1 MFIRKPSCVSV
12 NCPELYPNKSF
23 PSMSRYQQ
31 RYILGWLFIRVG
43 YDNLEKK
50 SQNCLL
56 LKKNYLK
63 LQWNLSSGDTLGTKK
78 SAP

>member
-43 YDNLEKK
+43 YDNLKK
-50 SQNCLL
+50 KVTKLL
-56 LKKNYLK
+56 
-63 LQWNLSSGDTLGTKK
+63 T
-78 SAP
+78 A